1 MIQII
6 IRDLHRTNPQNTFYA
21 EKNGVGQKG
30 LFNIL
35 RCFSSY
41 YKETEYVQGMG
52 FIAACFLTY
61 MDEESV
67 FWLLYTLMEKYKL
80 KALYEHGF
88 PGLDEKYYIFLSLMK
103 KYLEKIYYHL
113 KTLEIYP
120 SMYAMNWFL
129 TLFFSNNKIPETAI
143 RIFDMYLLDKDKIL
157 YRFSLA
163 LLKANEERI
172 LSTKEFDK
180 LLYLFKEIE
189 ETNIDIAL
197 PYAINLKISS
207 RQIEDV
213 QIKYK
218 ESLIKSD
225 EIIEFIKEQA

>member
-1 MIQII
+1 
-6 IRDLHRTNPQNTFYA
+6 
-21 EKNGVGQKG
+21 
-30 LFNIL
+30 
-35 RCFSSY
+35 
-41 YKETEYVQGMG
+41 
-52 FIAACFLTY
+52 

-67 FWLLYTLMEKYKL
+67 FWLLYSLMEKYKL
-80 KALYEHGF
+80 KAIFKHGF
-88 PGLDEKYYIFLSLMK
+88 PGLNEKYYIFLYLMK

-113 KTLEIYP
+113 KSFEIYP

-129 TLFFSNNKIPETAI
+129 TLFFSNNKVPETAI

-172 LSTKEFDK
+172 LSTKAFDK
-180 LLYLFKEIE
+180 LLYLFKEID
-189 ETNIDIAL
+189 ETNIEIAL

-207 RQIEDV
+207 HHIEDI
-213 QIKYK
+213 QLKYK

-225 EIIEFIKEQA
+225 EIIDFINEQA